1 MKQNKKKKK
10 EEELEANK
18 IELYKTVYSYAV
30 LALIIIFFNFSSV
43 L

>member
-18 IELYKTVYSYAV
+18 IELYKRYIPMRY
-30 LALIIIFFNFSSV
+30 
-43 L
+43 